1 MPTHL
6 EIVTMERRVYSEDVD
21 MVIAPGSEGEL
32 GILPNHTPLLTH
44 LREGVLRVRRGGQ
57 EEAFAIGGG
66 IMEVL
71 PDKVIVMADAAEH
84 SDEIDVAR
92 AEQARER
99 ADALIKERPAGV
111 DLDAALAALRRS
123 QVRLKVAQH
132 RRRPGVPLQT
142 RPPAEGR
149 GGA

>member
-6 EIVTMERRVYSEDVD
+6 DIVTIERKVYSEDVD

-32 GILPNHTPLLTH
+32 GILPNHTPLLTT
-44 LREGVLRVRRGGQ
+44 LKEGVLRVKRGGE

-71 PDKVIVMADAAEH
+71 PDRVIVMADAAEH

-92 AEQARER
+92 AEQARQR
-99 ADALIKERPAGV
+99 AEALIKERPPGI
-111 DLDAALAALRRS
+111 DLDTALAALRRS
-123 QVRLKVAQH
+123 QVRLKVAQ
-132 RRRPGVPLQT
+132 RRRGRQGVRLQT
-142 RPPAEGR
+142 E
-149 GGA
+149 

>member
-6 EIVTMERRVYSEDVD
+6 DIVTIERKVYSEDVD

-32 GILPNHTPLLTH
+32 GILPNHTPLLTT
-44 LREGVLRVRRGGQ
+44 LKEGVLRIKRGGE

-71 PDKVIVMADAAEH
+71 PDRVIVMADAAEH

-92 AEQARER
+92 AEQARQR
-99 ADALIKERPAGV
+99 AEALIKERPPGI
-111 DLDAALAALRRS
+111 DLDTALAALRRS
-123 QVRLKVAQH
+123 QVRLKVAQ
-132 RRRPGVPLQT
+132 RRRGREGVRLQT
-142 RPPAEGR
+142 E
-149 GGA
+149 